1 MKKIIVIKDK
11 ISLNPSLTRGTY
23 KEQLGQSMIEMV
35 FAITIVALVITGVVV
50 LIVTSIGAK
59 NRSFSRKKAMEMAEV
74 VMEDLVDQ
82 KKNDSIVFWEKNLKI
97 GQTLPN
103 FLGYSYDIGYSGMD
117 CIDSDCTMAIV
128 TVKWGDNQ
136 NVSINKFF
144 SDIVN

>member
-1 MKKIIVIKDK
+1 MKKIIVIK
-11 ISLNPSLTRGTY
+11 N
-23 KEQLGQSMIEMV
+23 KESGQSMIEMV

-82 KKNDSIVFWEKNLKI
+82 KRNNSVVFWEKNSKI

-117 CIDSDCTMAIV
+117 CNNGDCMMATV
-128 TVKWGDNQ
+128 TVNWGDSQ

-144 SDIVN
+144 SDIVD